1 MRIFFCSGEASGDA
15 YAGALA
21 KQLSG
26 GFEIEGVGGTQLR
39 DAGATMIAD
48 SRKWGALGV
57 LETLKVAPL
66 VLGGFRAAKAN
77 LRKGEPGVFVPIDYG
92 YINVRLARLAK
103 RLGWKVLYFIP
114 PGSWRRD
121 KQGADLPYI
130 TDKIVTP
137 FPWSAKLLR
146 EMGADAEFFG
156 HPVLQMIER
165 TTSEVERSDD
175 EVAILPGSR
184 QHEIIHNLPPIVAAV
199 KALGV
204 KKVAFGVASTITS
217 EELSRLW
224 KQAGGIGIEADFETD
239 RHVVLRR
246 CRAGVICSGTAT
258 LEAAMCG
265 LPHVVVYRGS
275 RAMVIEAKIRKPQFE
290 YISLP
295 NLILQQP
302 ILTELI
308 QWDATAERIKQELG
322 KIMDD
327 GGPRRRQLDAFT
339 RLREDL
345 EPRDCLDRTA
355 ELIRELAATK

>member
-1 MRIFFCSGEASGDA
+1 MRVFFCAGEASGDA
-15 YAGALA
+15 YAGALGIA
-21 KQLSG
+21 LSEE
-26 GFEIEGVGGTQLR
+26 FEIEGVGGNHLR
-39 DAGATMIAD
+39 DMGARIVAD
-48 SRKWGALGV
+48 SRKWGALGL
-57 LETLKVAPL
+57 LETLRVAPS
-66 VLGGFRAAKAN
+66 VLGGFRAAKRN
-77 LRKGEPGVFVPIDYG
+77 LQNGKPGIFVPIDYG
-92 YINVRLARLAK
+92 YINVRLARHAK

-121 KQGADLPYI
+121 KQGRDLPEI

-137 FPWSAKLLR
+137 FPWSAEILR
-146 EMGADAEFFG
+146 QMGADAHFFG

-165 TTSEVERSDD
+165 SAAEVVRSDD

-184 QHEIIHNLPPIVAAV
+184 HHEIIHNLPPIVAAV

-204 KKVAFGVASTITS
+204 RKVAFGVASTITT
-217 EELSRLW
+217 EELERLW
-224 KQAGGIGIEADFETD
+224 RNAGGNGIEADFKTD
-239 RHVVLRR
+239 RHQVLRR
-246 CRAGVICSGTAT
+246 SRAGVICSGTAT

-275 RAMVIEAKIRKPQFE
+275 KAMELEAKIRRPKFE

-308 QWDATAERIKQELG
+308 QWDASAEHIKQELG

-327 GGPRRRQLDAFT
+327 GGPRKRQLDAFC
-339 RLREDL
+339 RLRAEL
-345 EPRDCLDRTA
+345 EPCDCLDRTA
-355 ELIRELAATK
+355 NLIRKLAATK